1 MMNINKDSL
10 ALAITAFSA
19 AAALFAALS
28 KNLNAGQLN
37 HHTQS
42 IHGFD
47 ISLEQPA
54 SPGYRYYS
62 PGDRS
67 RMQEHILGTPVHSSS
82 HPVNQSTDLNT
93 TVNKVTIYGM
103 QYLPATIRIK
113 AGDQVNWTNLEAM
126 PHTVTSHYNG
136 LVSSHKMGPGSS
148 YTHIFKQPGIH
159 TYYCVLHPSMTG
171 AVIVE

>member
-1 MMNINKDSL
+1 MMQMNKDTK
-10 ALAITAFSA
+10 ALAITAFTT
-19 AAALFAALS
+19 AAALFAAAS
-28 KNLNAGQLN
+28 KINAGQLV
-37 HHTQS
+37 HHTQG
-42 IHGFD
+42 IHGYDTGF
-47 ISLEQPA
+47 EQPI

-62 PGDRS
+62 PGDRT
-67 RMQEHILGTPVHSSS
+67 RMHEHIHATPAQSSAGLFYQPADS
-82 HPVNQSTDLNT
+82 NNT
-93 TVNKVTIYGM
+93 TNKVTIYSM

-113 AGDQVNWTNLEAM
+113 AGDQVSWINLEAM
-126 PHTVTSHYNG
+126 PHTVTSHNNG